1 MRYLK
6 PYIIFESNI
15 YEIDWKKIMPN
26 EMKVLKDGEHTFK
39 LGNIMKDA
47 NMIQICYENSKNE
60 WGVPSTLEFDFYF
73 SEDPKN
79 RLDVDITWGD
89 SMACEFYIEKPNRVG
104 VIEYTSFGSKADTSN
119 TIFAIEEESLKSFV
133 DVLNRLDGFRVD
145 FNQFQFLSEKGID

>member
-15 YEIDWKKIMPN
+15 YEIDWKTIMPS
-26 EMKVLKDGEHTFK
+26 EMKVSKDGNHTFK

-89 SMACEFYIEKPNRVG
+89 SMVCEFYIEKPNRVG
-104 VIEYTSFGSKADTSN
+104 FIFESDKTN
-119 TIFAIEEESLKSFV
+119 TQFTFDEQSLKSFV
-133 DVLNRLDGFRVD
+133 DVLNKLDGFRVD
-145 FNQFQFLSEKGID
+145 FNQFKFLSGKGID